1 MKKPIFYLL
10 LIISS
15 TVFAQAKKTA
25 TPFAAVDSLYRED
38 QFFLGLT
45 YNTLMK
51 TPVDI
56 NQNGLSLGVTAGFL
70 RDFPINKS
78 RTVAI
83 AIGLGASYN
92 KFHQNLRVSN
102 QNGTISYRI
111 IGNEGYDRNKLEQV
125 TLDMP
130 IEFRWRNSTPT
141 RYDFLRIYTGFKFGY
156 LLYNKT
162 LYVGDDATENVQNNS
177 DFNKFQYGP
186 TISVGYNTWN
196 LHAYYGLQPIF
207 GNAVLNEQKV
217 KMSTLNIGLI
227 FYIL

>member
-1 MKKPIFYLL
+1 MSEPSKTLRGLDF
-10 LIISS
+10 
-15 TVFAQAKKTA
+15 FMAQLFQY
-25 TPFAAVDSLYRED
+25 PFAMFQYS
-38 QFFLGLT
+38 
-45 YNTLMK
+45 
-51 TPVDI
+51 
-56 NQNGLSLGVTAGFL
+56 QN
-70 RDFPINKS
+70 
-78 RTVAI
+78 
-83 AIGLGASYN
+83 
-92 KFHQNLRVSN
+92 SN

>member
-10 LIISS
+10 FIISTS
-15 TVFAQAKKTA
+15 VFAQAKKTA

-45 YNTLMK
+45 YNTLVK

>member
-1 MKKPIFYLL
+1 MKKYIFYLL
-10 LIISS
+10 FIISTS
-15 TVFAQAKKTA
+15 VFAQAKKTA

>member
-1 MKKPIFYLL
+1 MKKRIFYLL
-10 LIISS
+10 FIISTS
-15 TVFAQAKKTA
+15 VFAQAKKTA

>member
-10 LIISS
+10 FIISTS
-15 TVFAQAKKTA
+15 VFAQAKKTA

>member
-1 MKKPIFYLL
+1 MKKYIFYLL
-10 LIISS
+10 FIISTS
-15 TVFAQAKKTA
+15 VFAQAKKTA

-217 KMSTLNIGLI
+217 KMATLNIGLI

>member
-1 MKKPIFYLL
+1 MKKRIFYLL
-10 LIISS
+10 FIISTS
-15 TVFAQAKKTA
+15 VFAQAKKTA

-177 DFNKFQYGP
+177 NFNKFQYGP